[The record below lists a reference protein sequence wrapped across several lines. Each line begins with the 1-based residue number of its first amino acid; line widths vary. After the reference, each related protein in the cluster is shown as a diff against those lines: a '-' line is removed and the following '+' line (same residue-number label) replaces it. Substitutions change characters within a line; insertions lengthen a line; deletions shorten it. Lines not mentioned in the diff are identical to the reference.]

1 LKRPARRIFEYKN
14 IVDDV
19 LKQLRKAAS
28 RPTVEGVDAATQR
41 ALQVGRS
48 HAIIESPCSGN
59 CMHSDSIAV
68 MGDLIYMPGWRSR
81 SATTTVSQR
90 SERRWVGAGW
100 R

>member
-1 LKRPARRIFEYKN
+1 MTRSRYKN

-48 HAIIESPCSGN
+48 QGI
-59 CMHSDSIAV
+59 
-68 MGDLIYMPGWRSR
+68 
-81 SATTTVSQR
+81 
-90 SERRWVGAGW
+90 VGF
-100 R
+100 